1 MLQPNLARWTWT
13 GDPRDNEWR
22 DLREIIRSE
31 SLLTGQ
37 SFTLASGR
45 HTGYFF
51 DMKRTMM
58 HPRGAFLVG
67 KLLFDKIRNDRDVEY
82 IGGLEIG
89 SIPLVT
95 AIAAHSWQDR
105 PVNAFFVRK
114 IPKDHGTSKLIDGQF
129 KPGSTVILFEDVTTT
144 GGSVLKAVHAV
155 RDQDCKVKRIITI
168 VDRLEGADKNLKKE
182 GLALDYLFTTHDF
195 SD

>member
-1 MLQPNLARWTWT
+1 MARS
-13 GDPRDNEWR
+13 PRDYSFR
-22 DLREIIRSE
+22 VSADRSVIHARVWQAYG
-31 SLLTGQ
+31 LL
-37 SFTLASGR
+37 FR
-45 HTGYFF
+45 HEA
-51 DMKRTMM
+51 DNDAPARCISC
-58 HPRGAFLVG
+58 RG

-168 VDRLEGADKNLKKE
+168 VDRLEGADENLKKE

>member
-1 MLQPNLARWTWT
+1 MLQHTSARRQSAYDTHVT
-13 GDPRDNEWR
+13 QRR
-22 DLREIIRSE
+22 DLRDLIRSE

-58 HPRGAFLVG
+58 HPQGASLVG

-89 SIPLVT
+89 AIPLVT
-95 AIAAHSWQDR
+95 AIAMHSSQER
-105 PVNAFFVRK
+105 PVNACFVR
-114 IPKDHGTSKLIDGQF
+114 
-129 KPGSTVILFEDVTTT
+129 
-144 GGSVLKAVHAV
+144 
-155 RDQDCKVKRIITI
+155 
-168 VDRLEGADKNLKKE
+168 
-182 GLALDYLFTTHDF
+182 
-195 SD
+195 